1 MHGQPLPTGFESW
14 RTLLTHGEADWYRF
28 DSEAESKDTVACLLF
43 SSGTTGL
50 PKAAQLSH
58 YNLIAQH
65 TLVFESFPKPYETRR
80 ILALPMFHAAAVPS
94 NHFTHLRAGE
104 LGVVMKRFDLEG
116 FLKAIEQFQITD
128 CILVPPMVVGLVMS
142 PVTRKYSLKSVKQ
155 ALSGAAPLDKG
166 TQARLAAL
174 LEKNVPF
181 TQVWGMTEL
190 SCIATM
196 TVYPEEDTTGGVG
209 RLLPGL
215 EMKIVDDDGNNITA
229 YNKQGELCVRGP
241 TVIKGYLAN
250 PTANT
255 ESYDGEGFFK
265 TGDIGYCDDKTK
277 LWYIVDRKKV
287 SCVPLDFSVQISHF
301 QHYPCPY

>member
-1 MHGQPLPTGFESW
+1 MHGQELPTGFESW

-28 DSEAESKDTVACLLF
+28 DSEAECKDTVACLLF

-215 EMKIVDDDGNNITA
+215 ELKIVDDDGNNITA

-287 SCVPLDFSVQISHF
+287 RCVPLDLSFQISHF